1 MACWPG
7 FGEFLVAWWSV
18 FAYRISADAW
28 WSADSDFAVGARLL
42 VVGGN
47 VGCCGERLSDAVV
60 VCVDCVH
67 RVGCVLVVMLRFGA
81 AVWCG
86 AGMFGGLGWRRAS

>member
-1 MACWPG
+1 MCECRVLQSQIIGRWG
-7 FGEFLVAWWSV
+7 
-18 FAYRISADAW
+18 
-28 WSADSDFAVGARLL
+28 
-42 VVGGN
+42 
-47 VGCCGERLSDAVV
+47 